1 MRQCSGTLR
10 MQNFS
15 MTNKEISKLLNNIA
29 VAYKIKD
36 EKKYRF
42 QLLAYE
48 KAAESIENLP
58 HELQDLYKENKMAG
72 IPGVGPTI
80 QSRLEELFKTGKVEH
95 FESVMRDIPQSV
107 FPLVEI
113 PSLGPKKA
121 FRLVSEFKLNDPQ
134 TVIADVEKV
143 AREGKIAPLA
153 GFGEKSQSDILRA
166 IEEFKVG
173 TGKTTRMPLPFAN
186 ELAEILIAY
195 LKKSPTVIEA
205 QPLGSLRRKRE
216 TIGDIDIAVAT
227 NNPQEAIDHFIAF
240 PRKER
245 IIERGERSAS
255 LLASGGKQVDL
266 MVIPPDGFG
275 AMLQHFTGSKAH
287 NVHLREYA
295 LSIGLSLSDFGIK
308 KKGEDNTK
316 YIRYKTEESFYKAI
330 GMQWVPPEMRED
342 TGEIELGLKGALPQ
356 IIELSDIKGDFHLHS
371 SFPIEESHDAGQSS
385 MEVMIE
391 KALKLGYHYLG
402 FSEHNPSASKH
413 SEKEILSLLEKRIKF
428 IEQLREKYKK
438 NVHIFSLLETDIL
451 ASGKLAIPDSAFDYL
466 DASIVSIHSS
476 FSMSRDEMTKRVLNG
491 LSHPKAKILAHPSA
505 RLINQRPP
513 IDLDWDK
520 LFDFCKAN
528 NKALEINAWP
538 TRLDLTDILTRE
550 AVKREIK
557 LFINTDS
564 HAVDQM
570 DLMQYG
576 VTVARR
582 GWATKRD
589 ILNAM
594 EYNELNNW
602 FEGGE

>member
-1 MRQCSGTLR
+1 
-10 MQNFS
+10 
-15 MTNKEISKLLNNIA
+15 MTNKEISKLLKNVA
-29 VAYKIKD
+29 AAYKIKD

-58 HELQDLYKENKMAG
+58 HELQDLYKENKLEG

-80 QSRLEELFKTGKVEH
+80 QSRLEELFKTGKVAH
-95 FESVMRDIPQSV
+95 FETVMEDIPNAV
-107 FPLVEI
+107 FPLIDI
-113 PSLGPKKA
+113 PSFGPKKA
-121 FRLVSEFKLNDPQ
+121 FRLVSEFKLQNPA
-134 TVIADVEKV
+134 TVITDVEKI
-143 AREGKIAPLA
+143 ANEGKIAPLA

-166 IEEFKVG
+166 IAEYKVG
-173 TGKTTRMPLPFAN
+173 AGKTTRMPLPFAS
-186 ELAEILIAY
+186 ELAEIIITY
-195 LKKSPTVIEA
+195 LKKSPAVVDA
-205 QPLGSLRRKRE
+205 QPLGSLRRRRE

-227 NNPQEAIDHFIAF
+227 NKPQEVLDHFVAY

-245 IIERGERSAS
+245 IMERGERTSS
-255 LLASGGKQVDL
+255 ILASGGKQVDL

-308 KKGEDNTK
+308 KKGEDNSK
-316 YIRYKTEESFYKAI
+316 YVRYKTEESFYKAI

-342 TGEIELGLKGALPQ
+342 TGEIELALKNALPK
-356 IIELSDIKGDFHLHS
+356 IIDLSDIKGDFHLHS
-371 SFPIEESHDAGQSS
+371 NYPLEVSHDSGQNS
-385 MEVMIE
+385 MDEMIK
-391 KALKLGYHYLG
+391 KAMKLGYTYLG
-402 FSEHNPSASKH
+402 FSEHNPSTGNHTS
-413 SEKEILSLLEKRIKF
+413 KEILKLLEKRMKF
-428 IEQLREKYKK
+428 IEQLRIKYKK
-438 NVHIFSLLETDIL
+438 DIQIFSLLETDIL
-451 ASGKLAIPDSAFDYL
+451 ANGKLAIPEGAFDYL

-476 FSMSRDEMTKRVLNG
+476 FSMNREAMTKRVLSG
-491 LSHPKAKILAHPSA
+491 LSHPKAKILAHPTA

-520 LFDFCKAN
+520 IFAFCKEN

-538 TRLDLTDILTRE
+538 SRLDLNDILVRV
-550 AVKREIK
+550 AVKQGIK
-557 LFINTDS
+557 MIINTDS
-564 HAVDQM
+564 HATTQM
-570 DLMQYG
+570 DMMQYG

-589 ILNAM
+589 ILNTM
-594 EYNELNNW
+594 EYNELKVW